1 MKSPLHFLLLLLI
14 SMIMLPAV
22 HAQIDVRIDP
32 ERRQY
37 LEGEPIIM
45 NLYMRNN
52 TDQTVILTNEPN
64 RAWLHL
70 NVTSATYPNGVPRLI
85 LAKFPTVTIS
95 PGSTVAYKLDVQ
107 PAFRFHKNETHTI
120 TATIRMPDHRTT
132 YGSAPTT
139 FSLNHGYT
147 FRKFDLSNKGRD
159 IEIHAKTMDVAS
171 TPCLFAQA
179 IDKRS
184 QLVLSSSYLGRY
196 LPYMKPI
203 YLLDNKQHMHIFFQ
217 TTDKYF
223 IYAVVSPEGKKTK
236 HAVYVRTQGPI
247 DLIALQGSIKI
258 LGAAPYVAPK
268 ESQDKIR
275 SASDRPF

>member
-1 MKSPLHFLLLLLI
+1 
-14 SMIMLPAV
+14 MLPHA

-37 LEGEPIIM
+37 IEGEPIVM

-70 NVTSATYPNGVPRLI
+70 SVTSATYPNGVPRLI

-107 PAFRFHKNETHTI
+107 PAFRFHKNETHTVA
-120 TATIRMPDHRTT
+120 ATIRMPDHRTT

-147 FRKFDLSNKGRD
+147 LRKFNLANKGRD
-159 IEIHAKTMDVAS
+159 IEIHAKTMDVANS
-171 TPCLFAQA
+171 PSIFAQA

-184 QLVLSSSYLGRY
+184 QLVLSACYLGKY
-196 LPYMKPI
+196 LSYMKPI

-217 TTDKYF
+217 TTEKYY

-236 HAVYVRTQGPI
+236 HDVYVRTRGPI
-247 DLIALQGSIKI
+247 DLIALQGSIRI
-258 LGAAPYVAPK
+258 LGATPYVAPK
-268 ESQDKIR
+268 ETKDKIR